1 MVGHIVVAS
10 GDIQRRKELRA
21 ALEFEGHRVAEAET
35 AHETL
40 QETCSEAHDVL
51 LLDSEIEGAKL
62 HELCRAI
69 RPQSDLG
76 IIVLNRDD
84 TGQARIDALNS
95 GADDCVPAP
104 FVMAE
109 LLARVRAIL
118 RRLARSHVGGPPVVL
133 EDRAIDLCSRKVKG
147 PGGSLINLTPKEFL
161 VLQQFLAHCD
171 KPLTHRNLA
180 QAVWQRD
187 GRGEVEYLRIVIKQ
201 LRRKLEPDPS
211 RPRYILTERSFGY
224 RFQMHPP
231 EPSGRRRHR
240 VLKSA
245 RAPLPAARSDS
256 PAMAQ

>member
-1 MVGHIVVAS
+1 VLGRIVVAS

-21 ALEFEGHRVAEAET
+21 ALEFEGHQVAEAET
-35 AHETL
+35 AHATL
-40 QETCSEAHDVL
+40 HETCSKAHDVL

-76 IIVLNRDD
+76 IIVLNRDN
-84 TGQARIDALNS
+84 TGQSRIDALNS
-95 GADDCVPAP
+95 GADDCVPPP

-109 LLARVRAIL
+109 LLARVRAML
-118 RRLARSHVGGPPVVL
+118 RRLALSHVSGQPIVL
-133 EDRAIDLCSRKVKG
+133 EDRAIDLSSRKVKG
-147 PGGSLINLTPKEFL
+147 PDGALINLTPKEFL

-187 GRGEVEYLRIVIKQ
+187 GQGEVEYLRIVIKQ
-201 LRRKLEPDPS
+201 LRRKLEPDPA
-211 RPRYILTERSFGY
+211 RPRYIVTERSFGY
-224 RFQMHPP
+224 RFQMHPS
-231 EPSGRRRHR
+231 EPGARSRHR

-245 RAPLPAARSDS
+245 PAPSLAVRSDS
-256 PAMAQ
+256 PAMAR